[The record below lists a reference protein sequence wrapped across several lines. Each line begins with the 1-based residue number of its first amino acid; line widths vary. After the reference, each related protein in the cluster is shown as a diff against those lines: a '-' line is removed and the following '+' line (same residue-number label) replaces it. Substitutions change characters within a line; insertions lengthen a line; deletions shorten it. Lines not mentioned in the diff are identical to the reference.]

1 MNQFGWNLANLCT
14 YQCKAGGG
22 LGGRQGMGWGFDCL
36 CWPWGRAFNWSYS
49 PIASPQ
55 PSFGVRSSRIHFSLT
70 STGEKWMRE
79 ERTPKDVC
87 GEASSP
93 RGGVIWIF
101 LCPMWGYLTADSN
114 KRDWDG
120 TCVSQFPRFTHA
132 PYRRERS
139 GNHGAQQEQVKGVWT
154 SLFCLQ
160 ILFILACFWSVEPFK
175 IPWYQWK

>member
-79 ERTPKDVC
+79 ERTQRMFAGRLVLP
-87 GEASSP
+87 GEGLFES
-93 RGGVIWIF
+93 F
-101 LCPMWGYLTADSN
+101 
-114 KRDWDG
+114 
-120 TCVSQFPRFTHA
+120 FTHCGDINFDCRLRQKRLRWNMCFPVSMLHA
-132 PYRRERS
+132 CTILSGKIWKSWSPTRTSERWVDFTVLS
-139 GNHGAQQEQVKGVWT
+139 SNFVYFSVFLISWT
-154 SLFCLQ
+154 F
-160 ILFILACFWSVEPFK
+160 
-175 IPWYQWK
+175 